1 MTYSPL
7 SLSRRHVLGDLYG
20 RCEPLAERV
29 PVYLA
34 GAEEPEL
41 LGHVDQSLGHFADAL
56 TFHVADDICKKLSAG
71 HYTYSFDYKF
81 SDPAKNG
88 ARGRVILMSIILTG
102 RKAYQKPVPRTGG
115 RTSD

>member
-20 RCEPLAERV
+20 RCDPLAESV

-34 GAEEPEL
+34 GLEEPEL

-56 TFHVADDICKKLSAG
+56 TFHIADDYCKKLSAG

-81 SDPAKNG
+81 SDPTKDG
-88 ARGRVILMSIILTG
+88 PRGRVVLTSIILTG
-102 RKAYQKPVPRTGG
+102 RKGYQKPEPR
-115 RTSD
+115 RASRIVN